1 MHTDRQLR
9 RILFLIQS
17 LFHAYSNLTECTTST
32 GRSSDADLRAG
43 AAAAALRERERMMP
57 SKRIHFEDGV
67 GSSEEGEEKEAE
79 EEEEEEPEFL
89 STEEASDLHFG
100 GMHV

>member
-1 MHTDRQLR
+1 M
-9 RILFLIQS
+9 FLIQS

-43 AAAAALRERERMMP
+43 AAAAALRERDRMMP

-67 GSSEEGEEKEAE
+67 GRSEEGEAGEAEEEE

>member
-1 MHTDRQLR
+1 
-9 RILFLIQS
+9 
-17 LFHAYSNLTECTTST
+17 
-32 GRSSDADLRAG
+32 
-43 AAAAALRERERMMP
+43 MMP

-67 GSSEEGEEKEAE
+67 GSGEEGEAG

-100 GMHV
+100 GMYV

>member
-1 MHTDRQLR
+1 M
-9 RILFLIQS
+9 
-17 LFHAYSNLTECTTST
+17 
-32 GRSSDADLRAG
+32 AG
-43 AAAAALRERERMMP
+43 AAAAALRETDRMMP

-100 GMHV
+100 GMYV

>member
-1 MHTDRQLR
+1 
-9 RILFLIQS
+9 
-17 LFHAYSNLTECTTST
+17 
-32 GRSSDADLRAG
+32 
-43 AAAAALRERERMMP
+43 MMP

-67 GSSEEGEEKEAE
+67 GSSEEGEAGEEE

-100 GMHV
+100 GMHVRRLQSEGGGPKTRHFKGGSVHLTP

>member
-1 MHTDRQLR
+1 
-9 RILFLIQS
+9 
-17 LFHAYSNLTECTTST
+17 
-32 GRSSDADLRAG
+32 
-43 AAAAALRERERMMP
+43 MMP

-67 GSSEEGEEKEAE
+67 GRSEEGEAE
-79 EEEEEEPEFL
+79 EEKEPEFL